1 MLEEDGLNRDTP
13 EQFQTRLS
21 CSSGA
26 VARQPVL
33 VRGLRSSEIVMGWWE
48 VHADKRIRTVEG
60 EARAQGRA
68 GKWAIVARRRAKSEW
83 VSKRFNVD
91 AFREHRQGGVLGY
104 SSPMC
109 RCTLEE

>member
-1 MLEEDGLNRDTP
+1 MLEEDGLNRDTR

-60 EARAQGRA
+60 GSDSSGA